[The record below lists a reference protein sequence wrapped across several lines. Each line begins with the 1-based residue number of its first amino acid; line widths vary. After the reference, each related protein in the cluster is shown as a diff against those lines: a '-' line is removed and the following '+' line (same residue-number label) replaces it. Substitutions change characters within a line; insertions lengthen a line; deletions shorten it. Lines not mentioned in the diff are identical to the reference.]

1 MKFIGTFKKMPKGGI
16 GFVEKLP
23 GAPRPKFFSPPFL
36 AIYYPN
42 ASCYL
47 SLWVVVICS
56 GYPHC
61 APLERGGWTY
71 RHSIDIPPRWSGIY
85 AAVKI
90 GIGGCKSSIV
100 SFALE
105 ERKAEQIN
113 DNNQPKTTPSIYTH
127 ESRTHGSGAVH
138 RHEGSKRDVE
148 MYCFKWE
155 LPPDFLRPLLSSE
168 SSNPR

>member
-1 MKFIGTFKKMPKGGI
+1 MLKTARCPS
-16 GFVEKLP
+16 P
-23 GAPRPKFFSPPFL
+23 HFS

-61 APLERGGWTY
+61 APLERGGWAYRYSIDISLRWSEKLNKSTNPKFLMRTLQLIPDTHCAPLEREGWTY

-113 DNNQPKTTPSIYTH
+113 YNNRK
-127 ESRTHGSGAVH
+127 
-138 RHEGSKRDVE
+138 RHHQFITG
-148 MYCFKWE
+148 
-155 LPPDFLRPLLSSE
+155 LT
-168 SSNPR
+168 